1 MHRRLWGLAAL
12 FDGVDFAIDGEDE
25 PAVVLLQSLTAATRV
40 EAPGELI
47 AVCRAY

>member
-25 PAVVLLQSLTAATRV
+25 PAVALLQSLTAATRV
-40 EAPGELI
+40 EAPGH
-47 AVCRAY
+47 A